1 MTKQSWYWGL
11 SFLLIPHLAVA
22 AQDAETPPKTELILS
37 PKLTEVKATNP
48 LKISPDLIEVKANDL
63 VDFTASGGSGKYNWQ
78 VVKGSLL
85 STQGDTV
92 IYTAPQC
99 ASGCQDFVI
108 VSDSSSG
115 KSQTAEIKIGDPPPC
130 RITPKNKTLPPGGE
144 GEFIV
149 THVEGPVNWTADSGN
164 ITERG
169 TEATYTAPA
178 TVGTYSLTAMEINAP
193 YCEARAFINVVINCH
208 ITPQEAILML
218 GETKKFEM
226 VGDNCEGFNWTTTS
240 GDIKGSDTDTAI
252 YTPLNIPGSYEV
264 IIVDTVGNRKTAP
277 VEVISSLSVHP
288 QEISLKPGEYRYI
301 TVVTG
306 QQPYRAI
313 PIRGDISQ
321 ESSSSDVFK
330 FTAGSEIGEDAI
342 EICDDT
348 EQCKTVSVYVERV
361 LSLTGLP
368 KKVQVNEEYQITVTG
383 GKGDYISEADYGQ
396 IKIDQRSGDGTYTA
410 PDTDGMDTIT
420 INDGAGNTLER
431 TIEVKGYVLP
441 YISPSSGVGL
451 EIGDTKIFS
460 VGGGI
465 PPFLW
470 DFNGSLVDE
479 ISERRIKITAPD
491 KRGIYKLSVMDAKTN
506 ASQPVTIDVELS
518 LRLTPTSY
526 NVYKGEAPKVRFEK
540 LGGADDSRCEWILD
554 DLEESEIH
562 KRGLDYIIVKP
573 RVKDVALGK
582 EYKVTCRDD
591 ANGEEASAII
601 TVSKLKFDSD
611 SDGRINTEEV
621 SIVLELFFTDDGEM
635 DKTMLF
641 FHLESFMTTQ

>member
-1 MTKQSWYWGL
+1 MTKKSWYWGL

-22 AQDAETPPKTELILS
+22 QYAETPPITELKLS
-37 PKLTEVKATNP
+37 PKLTTEVKATNP

-78 VVKGSLL
+78 VVRGSLS

-92 IYTAPQC
+92 IYTAPRC
-99 ASGCQDFVI
+99 AGGCQDFVT
-108 VSDSSSG
+108 VSDSSSD
-115 KSQTAEIKIGDPPPC
+115 KSQTAEITIAEPPLC
-130 RITPKNKTLPPGGE
+130 RITPEHKILLPGGE
-144 GEFIV
+144 EEFIV
-149 THVEGPVNWTADSGN
+149 TNVEGPVNWTADSGN
-164 ITERG
+164 IIERG

-178 TVGTYSLTAMEINAP
+178 TVGTYSLTATEINAP
-193 YCEARAFINVVINCH
+193 YCEARAFINVVKNCH
-208 ITPQEAILML
+208 ITPQKATLIL
-218 GETKKFEM
+218 GETKEFKM
-226 VGDNCEGFNWTTTS
+226 VGPDCEGFNWTTTS
-240 GDIKGSDTDTAI
+240 GDIKETHTDTAI

-306 QQPYRAI
+306 QKPYRAI

-368 KKVQVNEEYQITVTG
+368 KLVQVNEEYQITVTG
-383 GKGDYISEADYGQ
+383 GKGDYISDADYGQ
-396 IKIDQRSGDGTYTA
+396 IKIDQRSGDGTYTT
-410 PDTDGMDTIT
+410 PDTDGIDKIT

-441 YISPSSGVGL
+441 YILPSSGVGL
-451 EIGDTKIFS
+451 KIGETKIFS
-460 VGGGI
+460 VNGGI

-479 ISERRIKITAPD
+479 ISERRIKITAPN
-491 KRGIYKLSVMDAKTN
+491 KRGIYQLSVIDAKNN

-554 DLEESEIH
+554 DLEESEISD
-562 KRGLDYIIVKP
+562 RRDDYVIVQP
-573 RVKDVALGK
+573 RVKDVELGK
-582 EYKVTCRDD
+582 EYQVICRDD
-591 ANGEEASAII
+591 TNGEEASAII

-611 SDGRINTEEV
+611 SDGRINTKEV